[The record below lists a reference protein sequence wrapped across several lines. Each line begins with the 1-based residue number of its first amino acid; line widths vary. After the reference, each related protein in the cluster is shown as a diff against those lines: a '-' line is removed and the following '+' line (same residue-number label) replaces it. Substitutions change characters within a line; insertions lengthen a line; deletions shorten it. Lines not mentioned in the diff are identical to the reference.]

1 MKKKIIALSVAFVL
15 VAVAAIGATLSYL
28 TDQGSALN
36 KFVVGNVEFDA
47 YEYVNHTYADGAGD
61 KDPETTETGGEIASG
76 DYAGYKQI
84 NLQDTD
90 VANRTYTYSNVLPGD
105 EMKKIVEI
113 NNNGA
118 NDAIFAITVTT
129 NLPAVALTGTSW
141 TAADDAWPDAMP
153 TSNTYEYL
161 GYDKNGE
168 TTNVYKGSLTETTYI
183 LYYYVPAG
191 KAIPALDFSATCDT
205 DVDNDDISNY
215 NNKSIDVLVTA
226 IQADGFVDEK
236 TDDTVTKTSTVVAIE
251 TLHGTIDPIT
261 GQAPVVNGNT
271 PAN

>member
-61 KDPETTETGGEIASG
+61 KDPETTETGGEIAPG
-76 DYAGYKQI
+76 DGVKYPGYKQI

-129 NLPAVALTGTSW
+129 NLPDAALTGTSW
-141 TAADDAWPDAMP
+141 TAAADAWPDAMP
-153 TSNTYEYL
+153 AAYQYL

-183 LYYYVPAG
+183 FYYYVPAG
-191 KAIPALDFSATCDT
+191 ESIPTLDFSATCDSEVES
-205 DVDNDDISNY
+205 DAIASY
-215 NNKSIDVLVTA
+215 AGSIDVLVTA
-226 IQADGFVDEK
+226 IQADGFLNDTDMTVDGAE
-236 TDDTVTKTSTVVAIE
+236 TAVVKAIE
-251 TLHGTIDPIT
+251 ALHTAIDPINT
-261 GQAPVVNGNT
+261 LNAIKNPT